1 MSNYTYADLFDKSAS
16 KKEITIETEDKS
28 VKITNSEIHF
38 EQFELKEILCDDDY
52 LTFGQCNASQL
63 KFKISNVFTSMIGKQ
78 INVSAVINGHAEAPF
93 IFGKYR
99 VISDKP
105 TDDKRYRNVTAYD
118 AIYDIGE
125 SEVSSWYN
133 GLKFPLTLKQFRDSF
148 FSYFGVE
155 QVAATLPNDSM
166 EVAETIKPSELSGQT
181 VMEAICSINGCFG
194 HINHDGKFEYIF
206 LKAIISGLYPKKG
219 LYPQKG
225 LYPRKGSEKEKVT
238 GGKYKTVKYEDFV
251 CQKVTKVQ
259 IRQSENDIGAVY
271 PDTEITENDNSYIL
285 QDNFLVYG
293 MGADAL
299 ETVARNLYEVIKVV
313 KYRPYNC
320 EKIGNPCL
328 GLGEA
333 VNVYTAKEIIESY
346 VLSRTYK
353 GIQQPIDTISASGKS
368 PKYSEQVNGINKS
381 IIQLRG
387 KTNELERNVEETRSE
402 IKDVESGLDT
412 KITQTA
418 GKIEL
423 EAKRA
428 TEAEGNLSSRISQTT
443 ESITAEVNRATSK
456 EDELSSKI
464 TQTAEQISFKVS
476 KGNVSA
482 QLSVESEKV
491 SIFGDRFVLSATNCS
506 ISEDG
511 TIKAKNVDLTGKIV
525 ADSGTIGGFII
536 GKDYIS
542 SGQYSSLE
550 NPNGVY
556 VGTSGISCGTSNSR
570 FIVRKTGEMT
580 LDSSLG
586 SISLGSTTVGHMYLD
601 HSGISFGTNSYTT
614 QITKDKIQ
622 IHNISLEEDIIHCGS
637 IIEYYT
643 DINRNQIIIQGT
655 NTTKRATITN
665 TGVALASEQDFS
677 IHNANCGIIIDGG
690 TIAINANTKI
700 SIGGRYTSG
709 TASQI
714 LAFFGANGSS
724 RISVATA
731 TASTATT
738 QLNALINALKSY
750 GLIG

>member
-1 MSNYTYADLFDKSAS
+1 MSNYTYADLFDKSTS

-78 INVSAVINGHAEAPF
+78 INVSAVINGHADAPF

-99 VISDKP
+99 VVSDKP

-148 FSYFGVE
+148 FSYSGVE
-155 QVAATLPNDSM
+155 QVATTLPNDSM

-206 LKAIISGLYPKKG
+206 LKEIIPGLYPHNGLYPKKG
-219 LYPQKG
+219 LYPKDG
-225 LYPRKGSEKEKVT
+225 NIKEKVK

-271 PDTEITENDNSYIL
+271 PDTEITDNDNSYIL

-293 MGADAL
+293 MTADAL
-299 ETVARNLYEVIKVV
+299 ETVARNLYDVIKVV

-328 GLGEA
+328 KLGEA
-333 VNVYTAKEIIESY
+333 IKIYTKYVDIESY
-346 VLSRTYK
+346 VLSRSYK

-402 IKDVESGLDT
+402 IKDVENGLDT
-412 KITQTA
+412 KITQNA
-418 GKIEL
+418 GKIEA

-428 TEAEGNLSSRISQTT
+428 TEAEENISSRISQTAEQITSEVTRAQGEESKLSSRISQTA
-443 ESITAEVNRATSK
+443 ESITAEVTRAQGVETDLAAAISVQA
-456 EDELSSKI
+456 DQI
-464 TQTAEQISFKVS
+464 TAKVS
-476 KGNVSA
+476 KGDVSS
-482 QLSVESEKV
+482 QLSIESGQV
-491 SIFGDRFVLSATNCS
+491 SISGNRFVLSATNCS
-506 ISEDG
+506 ISADG
-511 TIKAKNVDLTGKIV
+511 TIKASNVDLTGKIT
-525 ADSGTIGGFII
+525 ASSGEIGGFTI
-536 GKDYIS
+536 GT
-542 SGQYSSLE
+542 SSLYTRASSSLG
-550 NPNGVY
+550 GVGVH
-556 VGTSGISCGTSNSR
+556 VGTDGISCGTSTVSSVIKSDGSAEFRTYDGIKIWSSTSNYAYVKPGGITIKNSTYTDTTYSEKSIDCYSEFKINTYGGLTIDVTSIGNR
-570 FIVRKTGEMT
+570 NVKILAGSLTYADFETTTSYIYGGNTG
-580 LDSSLG
+580 LSVGRSGSKLG
-586 SISLGSTTVGHMYLD
+586 FFGSTGNSKKSITSISST
-601 HSGISFGTNSYTT
+601 
-614 QITKDKIQ
+614 
-622 IHNISLEEDIIHCGS
+622 
-637 IIEYYT
+637 
-643 DINRNQIIIQGT
+643 
-655 NTTKRATITN
+655 
-665 TGVALASEQDFS
+665 
-677 IHNANCGIIIDGG
+677 
-690 TIAINANTKI
+690 
-700 SIGGRYTSG
+700 
-709 TASQI
+709 
-714 LAFFGANGSS
+714 SS
-724 RISVATA
+724 A
-731 TASTATT
+731 TASSCATKI
-738 QLNALINALKSY
+738 NELINALKSY
-750 GLIG
+750 NLIG

>member
-63 KFKISNVFTSMIGKQ
+63 KFKISNVFTSMVGKQ
-78 INVSAVINGHAEAPF
+78 INVSAVINGHTDAPF

-125 SEVSSWYN
+125 AEVSSWYN

-148 FSYFGVE
+148 FAYFGVE
-155 QVAATLPNDSM
+155 QVATTLPNDSM
-166 EVAETIKPSELSGQT
+166 EVAETIKPSELSGQM

-194 HINHDGKFEYIF
+194 HINHDGKFEYVF

-238 GGKYKTVKYEDFV
+238 GGKYKSVKYEDFV

-293 MGADAL
+293 MSADAI

-328 GLGEA
+328 SLGEA

-402 IKDVESGLDT
+402 IKDVENGLDT

-423 EAKRA
+423 ESTRA
-428 TEAEGNLSSRISQTT
+428 QGVETDLAAAISVQ
-443 ESITAEVNRATSK
+443 A
-456 EDELSSKI
+456 D
-464 TQTAEQISFKVS
+464 QIKLKVS
-476 KGNVSA
+476 KGDVSS
-482 QLSVESEKV
+482 QLSVESGQV
-491 SIFGDRFVLSATNCS
+491 SISGDRFVLSATNCS
-506 ISEDG
+506 ISKEG
-511 TIKAKNVDLTGKIV
+511 KITAKDVDLSGKIT
-525 ADSGTIGGFII
+525 A
-536 GKDYIS
+536 S
-542 SGQYSSLE
+542 SGNIAGFTIESRKMYYSS
-550 NPNGVY
+550 
-556 VGTSGISCGTSNSR
+556 
-570 FIVRKTGEMT
+570 
-580 LDSSLG
+580 SSLG
-586 SISLGSTTVGHMYLD
+586 TGSSGVYIGTDGISLGNKVVLKADGSANLKDATLEGDLKISGSLGTISFSSGGNSMLLD
-601 HSGISFGTNSYTT
+601 RNGISFAASSISTK
-614 QITKDKIQ
+614 ITSSEISVGSSLNYSKATSEGIQ
-622 IHNISLEEDIIHCGS
+622 IRGSGGFLDIYAS
-637 IIEYYT
+637 A
-643 DINRNQIIIQGT
+643 
-655 NTTKRATITN
+655 TTW
-665 TGVALASEQDFS
+665 ASS
-677 IHNANCGIIIDGG
+677 
-690 TIAINANTKI
+690 
-700 SIGGRYTSG
+700 SG
-709 TASQI
+709 TYYLKDNYGNNLAYISTNHFSVVASNV
-714 LAFFGANGSS
+714 LVGKSGGNVAFFGATSGSTKKTVS
-724 RISVATA
+724 KIISPS
-731 TASTATT
+731 STSTYSIATT
-738 QLNALINALKSY
+738 LNSLIDALKAY
-750 GLIG
+750 NLIG

>member
-38 EQFELKEILCDDDY
+38 EQFELKEILCDDEY

-63 KFKISNVFTSMIGKQ
+63 KFKISNVFTSMIGKK
-78 INVSAVINGHAEAPF
+78 INVSAVINGHTDTPF

-99 VISDKP
+99 VVSDKP

-125 SEVSSWYN
+125 AEVSSWYN
-133 GLKFPLTLKQFRDSF
+133 GLKFPLKLKQFRDSF
-148 FSYFGVE
+148 FAYFGIE
-155 QVAATLPNDSM
+155 QVETTLPNDNM

-194 HINHDGKFEYIF
+194 HINHDGKFEYVF
-206 LKAIISGLYPKKG
+206 LKEMISGLYPRKG

-225 LYPRKGSEKEKVT
+225 LYPRKGSEKERVT

-251 CQKVTKVQ
+251 CQKITKVQ
-259 IRQSENDIGAVY
+259 IRQSEYDIGAVY
-271 PDTEITENDNSYIL
+271 PDTEITDNDNSYIL

-328 GLGEA
+328 SLGEA

-353 GIQQPIDTISASGKS
+353 GIQQPIDAISATGKE
-368 PKYSEQVNGINKS
+368 PKYSKQVNGINKS

-387 KTNELERNVEETRSE
+387 KTNELERTVEETRSE

-423 EAKRA
+423 EAQRA
-428 TEAEGNLSSRISQTT
+428 TEAEGNLSSRISQTA
-443 ESITAEVNRATSK
+443 ESITAEVTRAQGVETDLAATISVQA
-456 EDELSSKI
+456 D
-464 TQTAEQISFKVS
+464 QIKLKVS
-476 KGNVSA
+476 KGDVSS
-482 QLSVESEKV
+482 QLSVESGQV
-491 SIFGDRFVLSATNCS
+491 SIFGNRFVLDSTNFS
-506 ISEDG
+506 ISADGKVTAKSIDIQGG
-511 TIKAKNVDLTGKIV
+511 TINLQSASQNYSTIVLNYSNYTLGMDGAGIRASLGYDSTILTASGITATGSLKAKNLYVDNINTQS
-525 ADSGTIGGFII
+525 ATSGTINIGNNVKISGDTELAIGHTHKIYGTLNIDVSGLSINAPTLSITSTGGISV
-536 GKDYIS
+536 GKSLGYLGFFGIQGSTKKTVSKIS
-542 SGQYSSLE
+542 S
-550 NPNGVY
+550 
-556 VGTSGISCGTSNSR
+556 T
-570 FIVRKTGEMT
+570 
-580 LDSSLG
+580 
-586 SISLGSTTVGHMYLD
+586 STT
-601 HSGISFGTNSYTT
+601 
-614 QITKDKIQ
+614 
-622 IHNISLEEDIIHCGS
+622 
-637 IIEYYT
+637 
-643 DINRNQIIIQGT
+643 
-655 NTTKRATITN
+655 A
-665 TGVALASEQDFS
+665 
-677 IHNANCGIIIDGG
+677 
-690 TIAINANTKI
+690 
-700 SIGGRYTSG
+700 
-709 TASQI
+709 
-714 LAFFGANGSS
+714 
-724 RISVATA
+724 
-731 TASTATT
+731 ASTVANKVNDLIT
-738 QLNALINALKSY
+738 ALQAY

>member
-78 INVSAVINGHAEAPF
+78 INVSAVINGHADTPF

-99 VISDKP
+99 VVSDKP

-118 AIYDIGE
+118 ALYDVGE
-125 SEVSSWYN
+125 ANVASWYN
-133 GLKFPLTLKQFRDSF
+133 SLTFPLTLKAFRNSF
-148 FSYFGVE
+148 FAYFGIE
-155 QVAATLPNDSM
+155 QVETTLVNDDM

-194 HINHDGKFEYIF
+194 HINHDGKFEYVF
-206 LKAIISGLYPKKG
+206 LKEIISGLYPHKG

-238 GGKYKTVKYEDFV
+238 GGKYKSVKYENFV

-293 MGADAL
+293 MSADAL
-299 ETVARNLYEVIKVV
+299 ETIARNLYEVIKVV

-328 GLGEA
+328 SLGEA

-353 GIQQPIDTISASGKS
+353 GIQQPTDTISASGKS

-412 KITQTA
+412 KITQNA
-418 GKIEL
+418 GKIEA

-428 TEAEGNLSSRISQTT
+428 TDTEVELAAAISLQ
-443 ESITAEVNRATSK
+443 A
-456 EDELSSKI
+456 D
-464 TQTAEQISFKVS
+464 QIKLKVS
-476 KGNVSA
+476 KGDVSS
-482 QLSVESEKV
+482 QLSVESGQV
-491 SIFGDRFVLSATNCS
+491 SISGNRFVLEADNCS
-506 ISEDG
+506 ISADG
-511 TIKAKNVDLTGKIV
+511 TITAKNAVMTGSFKSIGEDGSYTEVSSGEIKFYNELLQSTGSIKGLGQYLTIDASMVSVSGILVVGNGATYDSQYVKNISTTSQILGSKTVLTSATLSVTKNYINGTVSDVSLVTQTANV
-525 ADSGTIGGFII
+525 ADYPGYNVNFIT
-536 GKDYIS
+536 GV
-542 SGQYSSLE
+542 SSL
-550 NPNGVY
+550 G
-556 VGTSGISCGTSNSR
+556 GLLTATSGIVTL
-570 FIVRKTGEMT
+570 MT
-580 LDSSLG
+580 
-586 SISLGSTTVGHMYLD
+586 
-601 HSGISFGTNSYTT
+601 
-614 QITKDKIQ
+614 
-622 IHNISLEEDIIHCGS
+622 
-637 IIEYYT
+637 
-643 DINRNQIIIQGT
+643 
-655 NTTKRATITN
+655 
-665 TGVALASEQDFS
+665 
-677 IHNANCGIIIDGG
+677 
-690 TIAINANTKI
+690 
-700 SIGGRYTSG
+700 
-709 TASQI
+709 
-714 LAFFGANGSS
+714 
-724 RISVATA
+724 
-731 TASTATT
+731 
-738 QLNALINALKSY
+738 
-750 GLIG
+750 

>member
-78 INVSAVINGHAEAPF
+78 INVSAVINGHTDTPF
-93 IFGKYR
+93 VFGKYR

-118 AIYDIGE
+118 VIYDIGE

-155 QVAATLPNDSM
+155 QVATTLPNDSM

-194 HINHDGKFEYIF
+194 HINHDGKFEYVF
-206 LKAIISGLYPKKG
+206 LKEIISG

-238 GGKYKTVKYEDFV
+238 GGKYKSVKYEDFV

-328 GLGEA
+328 SLGEA

-353 GIQQPIDTISASGKS
+353 GIQQPTDTISASGKS

-412 KITQTA
+412 KITQNA
-418 GKIEL
+418 GKIEA

-428 TEAEGNLSSRISQTT
+428 TDTEVELAAAISLQ
-443 ESITAEVNRATSK
+443 A
-456 EDELSSKI
+456 D
-464 TQTAEQISFKVS
+464 QIKLKVS
-476 KGNVSA
+476 KGDVSS
-482 QLSVESEKV
+482 QLSVESGQV
-491 SIFGDRFVLSATNCS
+491 SISGNRFVLEADNCS
-506 ISEDG
+506 ISADG
-511 TIKAKNVDLTGKIV
+511 TITAKNAVMTGSFKSIGEDGSYTEVSSGEIKFYNELLQSTGSIKGLGQYLTIDASMVSVSGILVVGNGATYNSQYVKNISTTSRILGSKTVLTSATLSVTKNYINGTVSDVSLVTQTANV
-525 ADSGTIGGFII
+525 ADYPGYNVNFIT
-536 GKDYIS
+536 GV
-542 SGQYSSLE
+542 SSL
-550 NPNGVY
+550 G
-556 VGTSGISCGTSNSR
+556 GLLTATSGIVTL
-570 FIVRKTGEMT
+570 MT
-580 LDSSLG
+580 
-586 SISLGSTTVGHMYLD
+586 
-601 HSGISFGTNSYTT
+601 
-614 QITKDKIQ
+614 
-622 IHNISLEEDIIHCGS
+622 
-637 IIEYYT
+637 
-643 DINRNQIIIQGT
+643 
-655 NTTKRATITN
+655 
-665 TGVALASEQDFS
+665 
-677 IHNANCGIIIDGG
+677 
-690 TIAINANTKI
+690 
-700 SIGGRYTSG
+700 
-709 TASQI
+709 
-714 LAFFGANGSS
+714 
-724 RISVATA
+724 
-731 TASTATT
+731 
-738 QLNALINALKSY
+738 
-750 GLIG
+750 

>member
-78 INVSAVINGHAEAPF
+78 INVSAVINGHADTPF

-99 VISDKP
+99 VVSDKP

-118 AIYDIGE
+118 ALYDVGE
-125 SEVSSWYN
+125 ANVASWYN
-133 GLKFPLTLKQFRDSF
+133 SLTFPLTLKAFRNSF
-148 FSYFGVE
+148 FAYFGIE
-155 QVAATLPNDSM
+155 QVETTLVNDDM

-194 HINHDGKFEYIF
+194 HINHDGKFEYVF
-206 LKAIISGLYPKKG
+206 LKEIISGLYPHKG

-238 GGKYKTVKYEDFV
+238 GGKYKSVKYENFV

-328 GLGEA
+328 SLGEA

-353 GIQQPIDTISASGKS
+353 GIQQPTDTISASGKS

-387 KTNELERNVEETRSE
+387 KTNELERTVEETRSE

-428 TEAEGNLSSRISQTT
+428 ID
-443 ESITAEVNRATSK
+443 AEV
-456 EDELSSKI
+456 ELAAAISV
-464 TQTAEQISFKVS
+464 QADQIKLKVS
-476 KGNVSA
+476 KGDVSS
-482 QLSVESEKV
+482 QLSIESGQV
-491 SIFGDRFVLSATNCS
+491 SISGNRFVLDSTNFS
-506 ISEDG
+506 ITADGKVTAKSIDITGG
-511 TIKAKNVDLTGKIV
+511 TINLQSASQDYSTIVLKYGSYTCGMDGAGVRATYSSNSTTLTASGIV
-525 ADSGTIGGFII
+525 TTGSVNAPQGYFDTISPKTSRGTIAFSSSVKISGDTELSI
-536 GKDYIS
+536 GHTHKIY
-542 SGQYSSLE
+542 
-550 NPNGVY
+550 
-556 VGTSGISCGTSNSR
+556 GTLLVDTTAFAITSAGN
-570 FIVRKTGEMT
+570 VK
-580 LDSSLG
+580 LASSLG
-586 SISLGSTTVGHMYLD
+586 NVG
-601 HSGISFGTNSYTT
+601 
-614 QITKDKIQ
+614 
-622 IHNISLEEDIIHCGS
+622 
-637 IIEYYT
+637 
-643 DINRNQIIIQGT
+643 
-655 NTTKRATITN
+655 
-665 TGVALASEQDFS
+665 
-677 IHNANCGIIIDGG
+677 
-690 TIAINANTKI
+690 
-700 SIGGRYTSG
+700 
-709 TASQI
+709 
-714 LAFFGANGSS
+714 FFGSNGAQKKTVSKIASPSS
-724 RISVATA
+724 T
-731 TASTATT
+731 STYSIATT
-738 QLNALINALKSY
+738 LNSLIDALKAY
-750 GLIG
+750 NLIG

>member
-78 INVSAVINGHAEAPF
+78 INVSAVINGHADTPF

-99 VISDKP
+99 VVSDKP

-118 AIYDIGE
+118 ALYDVGE
-125 SEVSSWYN
+125 ANVASWYN
-133 GLKFPLTLKQFRDSF
+133 SLTFPLTLKAFRNSF
-148 FSYFGVE
+148 FAYFGIE
-155 QVAATLPNDSM
+155 QVETTLVNDDM

-194 HINHDGKFEYIF
+194 HINHDGKFEYVF
-206 LKAIISGLYPKKG
+206 LKEIISGLYPHKG

-238 GGKYKTVKYEDFV
+238 GGKYKSVKYEDFV

-293 MGADAL
+293 MSADAL
-299 ETVARNLYEVIKVV
+299 ETIARNLYEVIKVV

-328 GLGEA
+328 SLGEA

-402 IKDVESGLDT
+402 IKDVENGLDT

-423 EAKRA
+423 ESTRA
-428 TEAEGNLSSRISQTT
+428 QGVETDLAAAISVQ
-443 ESITAEVNRATSK
+443 A
-456 EDELSSKI
+456 D
-464 TQTAEQISFKVS
+464 QIKLKVS
-476 KGNVSA
+476 KGDVSS
-482 QLSVESEKV
+482 QLSVESGQV
-491 SIFGDRFVLSATNCS
+491 SISGNRFVLEADNCS
-506 ISEDG
+506 ISADG
-511 TIKAKNVDLTGKIV
+511 TITAKNAVMTGSFKSIGEDGSYTEVSSGEIKFYNELLQSTGSIKGLGQYLTIDASMVSVSGILVVGNGATYNSQYVKNISTTSQILGSKTVLTSATLSVTKNYINGTVSDVSLVTQTANV
-525 ADSGTIGGFII
+525 ADYPGYNVNFIT
-536 GKDYIS
+536 GV
-542 SGQYSSLE
+542 SSL
-550 NPNGVY
+550 G
-556 VGTSGISCGTSNSR
+556 GLLTATSGIVTL
-570 FIVRKTGEMT
+570 MT
-580 LDSSLG
+580 
-586 SISLGSTTVGHMYLD
+586 
-601 HSGISFGTNSYTT
+601 
-614 QITKDKIQ
+614 
-622 IHNISLEEDIIHCGS
+622 
-637 IIEYYT
+637 
-643 DINRNQIIIQGT
+643 
-655 NTTKRATITN
+655 
-665 TGVALASEQDFS
+665 
-677 IHNANCGIIIDGG
+677 
-690 TIAINANTKI
+690 
-700 SIGGRYTSG
+700 
-709 TASQI
+709 
-714 LAFFGANGSS
+714 
-724 RISVATA
+724 
-731 TASTATT
+731 
-738 QLNALINALKSY
+738 
-750 GLIG
+750 

>member
-63 KFKISNVFTSMIGKQ
+63 KFKISNVFTSMVGKQ
-78 INVSAVINGHAEAPF
+78 INVSAVINGHTDTPF

-125 SEVSSWYN
+125 AEVSSWYN

-148 FSYFGVE
+148 FAYFGVE
-155 QVAATLPNDSM
+155 QVETTLPNDSM

-194 HINHDGKFEYIF
+194 HINHDGKFEYVF

-238 GGKYKTVKYEDFV
+238 GGKYKSVKYEDFV

-259 IRQSENDIGAVY
+259 IRKSENDIGAVY

-293 MGADAL
+293 MGADDL

-328 GLGEA
+328 SLGEA

-353 GIQQPIDTISASGKS
+353 GIQQPTDTISASGKS

-402 IKDVESGLDT
+402 IKDVENGLDT
-412 KITQTA
+412 KITQNA
-418 GKIEL
+418 GKIEA

-428 TEAEGNLSSRISQTT
+428 TDTEVELAAAISVQ
-443 ESITAEVNRATSK
+443 A
-456 EDELSSKI
+456 D
-464 TQTAEQISFKVS
+464 QIKLKVS
-476 KGNVSA
+476 KGDVSS
-482 QLSVESEKV
+482 QLSIEEGQI
-491 SIFGDRFVLSATNCS
+491 SISGNRFVLEADNCS
-506 ISEDG
+506 ISADG
-511 TIKAKNVDLTGKIV
+511 TITAQNAIMNGSFKSIGEDGSYTEVSSGKIKFYNEQV
-525 ADSGTIGGFII
+525 QSTGSIRGLGESLVIDGVSVSVTGMLLVGNGATHLSQSYVKSIATTTGAFLSKTVITNSTLTVTKNYTTGNVTNVTINNQTASVTDYPGYGTTFVKTITPTGGFLSVSAGI
-536 GKDYIS
+536 
-542 SGQYSSLE
+542 
-550 NPNGVY
+550 V
-556 VGTSGISCGTSNSR
+556 TS
-570 FIVRKTGEMT
+570 
-580 LDSSLG
+580 
-586 SISLGSTTVGHMYLD
+586 
-601 HSGISFGTNSYTT
+601 
-614 QITKDKIQ
+614 
-622 IHNISLEEDIIHCGS
+622 
-637 IIEYYT
+637 
-643 DINRNQIIIQGT
+643 
-655 NTTKRATITN
+655 
-665 TGVALASEQDFS
+665 FS
-677 IHNANCGIIIDGG
+677 
-690 TIAINANTKI
+690 
-700 SIGGRYTSG
+700 
-709 TASQI
+709 
-714 LAFFGANGSS
+714 
-724 RISVATA
+724 
-731 TASTATT
+731 
-738 QLNALINALKSY
+738 
-750 GLIG
+750 

>member
-78 INVSAVINGHAEAPF
+78 INVSAVINGHTDTPF

-99 VISDKP
+99 VVSDKP

-155 QVAATLPNDSM
+155 QVATTLPNDNM

-194 HINHDGKFEYIF
+194 HINHDGKFEYVF

-238 GGKYKTVKYEDFV
+238 GGKYKSVKYEDFA

-259 IRQSENDIGAVY
+259 IRKSENDIGAVY

-293 MGADAL
+293 MSADAL
-299 ETVARNLYEVIKVV
+299 ETIARNLYEVIKVV

-328 GLGEA
+328 SLGEA

-387 KTNELERNVEETRSE
+387 KTNELERTVEETRSE

-423 EAKRA
+423 ESTRA
-428 TEAEGNLSSRISQTT
+428 QGVETDLAAAISVQ
-443 ESITAEVNRATSK
+443 A
-456 EDELSSKI
+456 D
-464 TQTAEQISFKVS
+464 QIKLKVS
-476 KGNVSA
+476 KGDVSS
-482 QLSVESEKV
+482 QLSVESGQV
-491 SIFGDRFVLSATNCS
+491 SISGNRFVLDSTNFS
-506 ISEDG
+506 ISYDGKVTAKSIDITGG
-511 TIKAKNVDLTGKIV
+511 TINLQSASQDYSTIVLNYSNYTLGMDGAGIRASRSSDSTILTASGITTTGSLKAKNLYVDNINTQSV
-525 ADSGTIGGFII
+525 TSGTISIGNNVKISGDTELAIGHTHKINGTLNIDVNGLSINAPALNITSTNGISVGKSLGYLGFFGIQ
-536 GKDYIS
+536 GSTKKTVSKIS
-542 SGQYSSLE
+542 S
-550 NPNGVY
+550 
-556 VGTSGISCGTSNSR
+556 T
-570 FIVRKTGEMT
+570 
-580 LDSSLG
+580 
-586 SISLGSTTVGHMYLD
+586 STT
-601 HSGISFGTNSYTT
+601 
-614 QITKDKIQ
+614 
-622 IHNISLEEDIIHCGS
+622 
-637 IIEYYT
+637 
-643 DINRNQIIIQGT
+643 
-655 NTTKRATITN
+655 A
-665 TGVALASEQDFS
+665 
-677 IHNANCGIIIDGG
+677 
-690 TIAINANTKI
+690 
-700 SIGGRYTSG
+700 
-709 TASQI
+709 
-714 LAFFGANGSS
+714 
-724 RISVATA
+724 
-731 TASTATT
+731 ASTVANKVNDLIT
-738 QLNALINALKSY
+738 ALQAY

>member
-1 MSNYTYADLFDKSAS
+1 MSNYTYADLFNKSAS

-78 INVSAVINGHAEAPF
+78 INVSAVINGHTDTPF

-125 SEVSSWYN
+125 AEVSSWYN

-148 FSYFGVE
+148 FAYFGVE
-155 QVAATLPNDSM
+155 QVETTLPNDSM

-194 HINHDGKFEYIF
+194 HINHDGKFEYVF

-238 GGKYKTVKYEDFV
+238 GGKYKSVKYEDFV

-259 IRQSENDIGAVY
+259 IRKSENDIGAVY

-293 MGADAL
+293 MGADDL

-328 GLGEA
+328 SLGEA

-353 GIQQPIDTISASGKS
+353 GIQQPTDTISASGKS

-387 KTNELERNVEETRSE
+387 KTNELERTVEETRSE

-423 EAKRA
+423 ESTRA
-428 TEAEGNLSSRISQTT
+428 QGVETDLAAAISVQ
-443 ESITAEVNRATSK
+443 A
-456 EDELSSKI
+456 D
-464 TQTAEQISFKVS
+464 QIKLKVS
-476 KGNVSA
+476 KGDVSS
-482 QLSVESEKV
+482 QLSIESGQV
-491 SIFGDRFVLSATNCS
+491 SIYGDRFVLSATNCS
-506 ISEDG
+506 ISKEG
-511 TIKAKNVDLTGKIV
+511 KITAKDVDLSGKIT
-525 ADSGTIGGFII
+525 A
-536 GKDYIS
+536 S
-542 SGQYSSLE
+542 SGNIAGFTIESRKMYYSS
-550 NPNGVY
+550 
-556 VGTSGISCGTSNSR
+556 
-570 FIVRKTGEMT
+570 
-580 LDSSLG
+580 SSLG
-586 SISLGSTTVGHMYLD
+586 TGSSGVYIGTDGISLGNKVVLKADGSANLKDATLEGDLKISGSLGTISFSSGGNSMLLD
-601 HSGISFGTNSYTT
+601 RKGISFAASSISTK
-614 QITKDKIQ
+614 ITSSEISVGSSLNYSKATSEGIQ
-622 IHNISLEEDIIHCGS
+622 IRGSGGFLDIYAS
-637 IIEYYT
+637 A
-643 DINRNQIIIQGT
+643 
-655 NTTKRATITN
+655 TTW
-665 TGVALASEQDFS
+665 ASS
-677 IHNANCGIIIDGG
+677 
-690 TIAINANTKI
+690 
-700 SIGGRYTSG
+700 SG
-709 TASQI
+709 TYYLKDNYGNNLAYISTNHFSAVASNV
-714 LAFFGANGSS
+714 LVGKSGGNVAFFGATSGSTKKTVS
-724 RISVATA
+724 KIISPS
-731 TASTATT
+731 STSTYSIATT
-738 QLNALINALKSY
+738 LNSLIDALKAY
-750 GLIG
+750 NLIG

>member
-78 INVSAVINGHAEAPF
+78 INVSAVINGHTDTPF

-125 SEVSSWYN
+125 AEVSSWYN
-133 GLKFPLTLKQFRDSF
+133 GLKFPLTLKQFRNSF

-155 QVAATLPNDSM
+155 QVETTLPNDNM

-194 HINHDGKFEYIF
+194 HINHDGKFEYVF
-206 LKAIISGLYPKKG
+206 LKEIISG

-238 GGKYKTVKYEDFV
+238 GGKYKSVKYEDFV

-293 MGADAL
+293 MSADAL
-299 ETVARNLYEVIKVV
+299 ETIARNLYEVIKVV

-328 GLGEA
+328 ILGEA

-353 GIQQPIDTISASGKS
+353 GIQQPTDTISASGKS

-402 IKDVESGLDT
+402 IKDVENGLDT
-412 KITQTA
+412 KITQNA
-418 GKIEL
+418 GKIEA

-428 TEAEGNLSSRISQTT
+428 TDTEVELAAAISVQ
-443 ESITAEVNRATSK
+443 S
-456 EDELSSKI
+456 D
-464 TQTAEQISFKVS
+464 QIKLKVS
-476 KGNVSA
+476 KGDVSS
-482 QLSVESEKV
+482 QLSVESGQV
-491 SIFGDRFVLSATNCS
+491 SISGNRFVLEADNCS
-506 ISEDG
+506 ISADG
-511 TIKAKNVDLTGKIV
+511 TITAKNAVMTGSFKSIGEDGSYTEVSSGEIKFYNELLQSTGSIKGLGQYLTIDASMVSVSGILVVGNGATYNSQYVKNISTTSQILGSKTVLTSATLSVTKNYINGTVSDVSLVTQTANV
-525 ADSGTIGGFII
+525 ADYPGYNVNFIT
-536 GKDYIS
+536 GV
-542 SGQYSSLE
+542 SSL
-550 NPNGVY
+550 G
-556 VGTSGISCGTSNSR
+556 GLLTATSGIVTL
-570 FIVRKTGEMT
+570 MT
-580 LDSSLG
+580 
-586 SISLGSTTVGHMYLD
+586 
-601 HSGISFGTNSYTT
+601 
-614 QITKDKIQ
+614 
-622 IHNISLEEDIIHCGS
+622 
-637 IIEYYT
+637 
-643 DINRNQIIIQGT
+643 
-655 NTTKRATITN
+655 
-665 TGVALASEQDFS
+665 
-677 IHNANCGIIIDGG
+677 
-690 TIAINANTKI
+690 
-700 SIGGRYTSG
+700 
-709 TASQI
+709 
-714 LAFFGANGSS
+714 
-724 RISVATA
+724 
-731 TASTATT
+731 
-738 QLNALINALKSY
+738 
-750 GLIG
+750 

>member
-78 INVSAVINGHAEAPF
+78 INVSAVINGHADTPF

-99 VISDKP
+99 VVSDKP

-118 AIYDIGE
+118 ALYDVGE
-125 SEVSSWYN
+125 ANVASWYN
-133 GLKFPLTLKQFRDSF
+133 SLTFPLTLKAFRNSF
-148 FSYFGVE
+148 FAYFGIE
-155 QVAATLPNDSM
+155 QVETTLVNDDM

-194 HINHDGKFEYIF
+194 HINHDGKFEYVF
-206 LKAIISGLYPKKG
+206 LKEIISGLYPHKG

-238 GGKYKTVKYEDFV
+238 GGKYKSVKYENFV

-293 MGADAL
+293 MSADSL
-299 ETVARNLYEVIKVV
+299 ETIARNLYEVIKVV

-328 GLGEA
+328 SLGEA

-353 GIQQPIDTISASGKS
+353 GIQQPTDTISASGKS

-402 IKDVESGLDT
+402 IKDVENGLDT
-412 KITQTA
+412 KITQNA
-418 GKIEL
+418 GKIEA

-428 TEAEGNLSSRISQTT
+428 TDTEVELAAAISLQ
-443 ESITAEVNRATSK
+443 A
-456 EDELSSKI
+456 D
-464 TQTAEQISFKVS
+464 QIKLKVS
-476 KGNVSA
+476 KGDVSS
-482 QLSVESEKV
+482 QLSVESGQV
-491 SIFGDRFVLSATNCS
+491 SISGNRFVLEADNCS
-506 ISEDG
+506 ISADG
-511 TIKAKNVDLTGKIV
+511 TITAKNAVMTGSFKSIGEDGSYTEVSSGEIKFYNELLQSTGSIKGLGQYLTIDASMVSVSGILVVGNGATYDSQYVKNISTTSQILGSKTVLTSATLSVTKNYINGTVSDVSLVTQTANV
-525 ADSGTIGGFII
+525 ADYPGNNVNFIT
-536 GKDYIS
+536 GV
-542 SGQYSSLE
+542 SSL
-550 NPNGVY
+550 G
-556 VGTSGISCGTSNSR
+556 GLLTATSGIVTL
-570 FIVRKTGEMT
+570 MT
-580 LDSSLG
+580 
-586 SISLGSTTVGHMYLD
+586 
-601 HSGISFGTNSYTT
+601 
-614 QITKDKIQ
+614 
-622 IHNISLEEDIIHCGS
+622 
-637 IIEYYT
+637 
-643 DINRNQIIIQGT
+643 
-655 NTTKRATITN
+655 
-665 TGVALASEQDFS
+665 
-677 IHNANCGIIIDGG
+677 
-690 TIAINANTKI
+690 
-700 SIGGRYTSG
+700 
-709 TASQI
+709 
-714 LAFFGANGSS
+714 
-724 RISVATA
+724 
-731 TASTATT
+731 
-738 QLNALINALKSY
+738 
-750 GLIG
+750 

>member
-78 INVSAVINGHAEAPF
+78 INVSAVINGHADTPF

-99 VISDKP
+99 VVSDKP

-118 AIYDIGE
+118 ALYDVGE
-125 SEVSSWYN
+125 ANVASWYN
-133 GLKFPLTLKQFRDSF
+133 SLTFPLTLKAFRNSF
-148 FSYFGVE
+148 FAYFGIE
-155 QVAATLPNDSM
+155 QVETTLVNDDM

-194 HINHDGKFEYIF
+194 HINHDGKFEYVF
-206 LKAIISGLYPKKG
+206 LKEIISGLYPHKG

-238 GGKYKTVKYEDFV
+238 GGKYKSVKYEDFV

-293 MGADAL
+293 MTADAL

-328 GLGEA
+328 SLGEA

-353 GIQQPIDTISASGKS
+353 GIQQPTDTISASGKS

-402 IKDVESGLDT
+402 IKDVENGLDT
-412 KITQTA
+412 KITQNA
-418 GKIEL
+418 GKIEA

-428 TEAEGNLSSRISQTT
+428 TDTEVELAAAISLQ
-443 ESITAEVNRATSK
+443 A
-456 EDELSSKI
+456 D
-464 TQTAEQISFKVS
+464 QIKLKVS
-476 KGNVSA
+476 KGDVSS
-482 QLSVESEKV
+482 QLSVESGQV
-491 SIFGDRFVLSATNCS
+491 SISGNRFVLEADNCS
-506 ISEDG
+506 ISADG
-511 TIKAKNVDLTGKIV
+511 TITAKNAVMTGSFK
-525 ADSGTIGGFII
+525 SIGEDGS
-536 GKDYIS
+536 YTEVS
-542 SGQYSSLE
+542 SGEIKFYNELLQSTGSIKGLGQYLTIDASMVSVSGILVVGNGATYDSQYVKNISTTSQILGSKTVLTSATLSVTKNYINETVSDVSLVTQTANVVDYPGYNANFITGVSSL
-550 NPNGVY
+550 G
-556 VGTSGISCGTSNSR
+556 GLLTATSGIVTL
-570 FIVRKTGEMT
+570 MT
-580 LDSSLG
+580 
-586 SISLGSTTVGHMYLD
+586 
-601 HSGISFGTNSYTT
+601 
-614 QITKDKIQ
+614 
-622 IHNISLEEDIIHCGS
+622 
-637 IIEYYT
+637 
-643 DINRNQIIIQGT
+643 
-655 NTTKRATITN
+655 
-665 TGVALASEQDFS
+665 
-677 IHNANCGIIIDGG
+677 
-690 TIAINANTKI
+690 
-700 SIGGRYTSG
+700 
-709 TASQI
+709 
-714 LAFFGANGSS
+714 
-724 RISVATA
+724 
-731 TASTATT
+731 
-738 QLNALINALKSY
+738 
-750 GLIG
+750 

>member
-78 INVSAVINGHAEAPF
+78 INVSAVINGHTDTPF

-99 VISDKP
+99 VVSDKP

-155 QVAATLPNDSM
+155 QVATTLPNDSM

-194 HINHDGKFEYIF
+194 HINHDGKFEYVF

-238 GGKYKTVKYEDFV
+238 GGKYKSVKYEDFV

-259 IRQSENDIGAVY
+259 IRKSENDIGAVY

-293 MGADAL
+293 MGADDL

-328 GLGEA
+328 SLGEA

-353 GIQQPIDTISASGKS
+353 GIQQPTDTISASGKS

-387 KTNELERNVEETRSE
+387 KTNELERTVEETRSE

-423 EAKRA
+423 ESTRA
-428 TEAEGNLSSRISQTT
+428 QGVETDLAAAISVQ
-443 ESITAEVNRATSK
+443 A
-456 EDELSSKI
+456 D
-464 TQTAEQISFKVS
+464 QIKLKVS
-476 KGNVSA
+476 KGDVSS
-482 QLSVESEKV
+482 QLSVESGQV
-491 SIFGDRFVLSATNCS
+491 SISGNRFVLDSTNFS
-506 ISEDG
+506 ISYDGKVTAKSIDITGG
-511 TIKAKNVDLTGKIV
+511 TINLQSASQDYSTIVLNYSNYTLGMDGAGIRASRSFDSTILTASGITTTGSLKAKNLYVDNINTQSV
-525 ADSGTIGGFII
+525 TSGTISIGNNVKISGDTELAIGHTHKINGTLNIDVNGLSINAPALNITSTGGISV
-536 GKDYIS
+536 GKSLGYLGFFGIQGSTKKTVSKIS
-542 SGQYSSLE
+542 S
-550 NPNGVY
+550 
-556 VGTSGISCGTSNSR
+556 T
-570 FIVRKTGEMT
+570 
-580 LDSSLG
+580 
-586 SISLGSTTVGHMYLD
+586 STT
-601 HSGISFGTNSYTT
+601 
-614 QITKDKIQ
+614 
-622 IHNISLEEDIIHCGS
+622 
-637 IIEYYT
+637 
-643 DINRNQIIIQGT
+643 
-655 NTTKRATITN
+655 A
-665 TGVALASEQDFS
+665 
-677 IHNANCGIIIDGG
+677 
-690 TIAINANTKI
+690 
-700 SIGGRYTSG
+700 
-709 TASQI
+709 
-714 LAFFGANGSS
+714 
-724 RISVATA
+724 
-731 TASTATT
+731 ASTVANKVNDLIT
-738 QLNALINALKSY
+738 ALQAY

>member
-78 INVSAVINGHAEAPF
+78 INVSAVINGHTDTPF
-93 IFGKYR
+93 VFGKYR

-118 AIYDIGE
+118 VIYDIGE

-155 QVAATLPNDSM
+155 QVATTLPNDSM

-194 HINHDGKFEYIF
+194 HINHDGKFEYVF
-206 LKAIISGLYPKKG
+206 LKEIISGLYPQKG
-219 LYPQKG
+219 LYPQNG

-238 GGKYKTVKYEDFV
+238 GGKYKSVKYEDFV

-293 MGADAL
+293 MTADAL

-328 GLGEA
+328 SLGEA

-353 GIQQPIDTISASGKS
+353 GIQQPKDTISASGKS

-412 KITQTA
+412 KITQNA
-418 GKIEL
+418 GKIEA

-428 TEAEGNLSSRISQTT
+428 TDTEVELAAAISLQ
-443 ESITAEVNRATSK
+443 A
-456 EDELSSKI
+456 D
-464 TQTAEQISFKVS
+464 QIKLKVS
-476 KGNVSA
+476 KGDVSS
-482 QLSVESEKV
+482 QLSVESGQV
-491 SIFGDRFVLSATNCS
+491 SISGNRFVLEADNCS
-506 ISEDG
+506 ISADG
-511 TIKAKNVDLTGKIV
+511 TITAKNAVMTGSFKSIGEDGSYTEVSSGEIKFYNELLQSTGSIKGLGQYLTIDASMVSVSGILVVGNGATYDSQYVKNISTTSQILGSKTVLTSATLSVTKNYINGTVSDVSLVTQTANV
-525 ADSGTIGGFII
+525 ADYPGYNVNFIT
-536 GKDYIS
+536 GV
-542 SGQYSSLE
+542 SSL
-550 NPNGVY
+550 G
-556 VGTSGISCGTSNSR
+556 GLLTATSGIVTL
-570 FIVRKTGEMT
+570 MT
-580 LDSSLG
+580 
-586 SISLGSTTVGHMYLD
+586 
-601 HSGISFGTNSYTT
+601 
-614 QITKDKIQ
+614 
-622 IHNISLEEDIIHCGS
+622 
-637 IIEYYT
+637 
-643 DINRNQIIIQGT
+643 
-655 NTTKRATITN
+655 
-665 TGVALASEQDFS
+665 
-677 IHNANCGIIIDGG
+677 
-690 TIAINANTKI
+690 
-700 SIGGRYTSG
+700 
-709 TASQI
+709 
-714 LAFFGANGSS
+714 
-724 RISVATA
+724 
-731 TASTATT
+731 
-738 QLNALINALKSY
+738 
-750 GLIG
+750 

>member
-78 INVSAVINGHAEAPF
+78 INVSAVINGHTDTPF

-99 VISDKP
+99 VVSDKP
-105 TDDKRYRNVTAYD
+105 TDDKRCRNVTAYD
-118 AIYDIGE
+118 VIYNIGE

-155 QVAATLPNDSM
+155 QVAITLPNDSM

-194 HINHDGKFEYIF
+194 HINHDGKFEYVF
-206 LKAIISGLYPKKG
+206 LKEIISGLYPQKV

-238 GGKYKTVKYEDFV
+238 GGKYKSVKYEDFV

-328 GLGEA
+328 SLGEA

-353 GIQQPIDTISASGKS
+353 GIQQPTDTISASGKS

-387 KTNELERNVEETRSE
+387 KTNELERTVEETRSE

-412 KITQTA
+412 KITQNA
-418 GKIEL
+418 GKIEA

-428 TEAEGNLSSRISQTT
+428 TDTEVELAAAISLQ
-443 ESITAEVNRATSK
+443 A
-456 EDELSSKI
+456 D
-464 TQTAEQISFKVS
+464 QIKLKVS
-476 KGNVSA
+476 KGDVSS
-482 QLSVESEKV
+482 QLSVESGQV
-491 SIFGDRFVLSATNCS
+491 SISGNRFVLEADNCS
-506 ISEDG
+506 ISADG
-511 TIKAKNVDLTGKIV
+511 TITAKNAVMTGSFKSIGEDGSYTEVSSGEIKFYNELLQSTGSIKGLGQYLTIDASMVSVSGILVVGNGATYDSQYVKNISTTSQILGSKTVLTSATLSVTKNYINGTVSDVSLVTQTANV
-525 ADSGTIGGFII
+525 ADYPGHNVNFIT
-536 GKDYIS
+536 GV
-542 SGQYSSLE
+542 SSL
-550 NPNGVY
+550 G
-556 VGTSGISCGTSNSR
+556 GLLTATSGIVTL
-570 FIVRKTGEMT
+570 MT
-580 LDSSLG
+580 
-586 SISLGSTTVGHMYLD
+586 
-601 HSGISFGTNSYTT
+601 
-614 QITKDKIQ
+614 
-622 IHNISLEEDIIHCGS
+622 
-637 IIEYYT
+637 
-643 DINRNQIIIQGT
+643 
-655 NTTKRATITN
+655 
-665 TGVALASEQDFS
+665 
-677 IHNANCGIIIDGG
+677 
-690 TIAINANTKI
+690 
-700 SIGGRYTSG
+700 
-709 TASQI
+709 
-714 LAFFGANGSS
+714 
-724 RISVATA
+724 
-731 TASTATT
+731 
-738 QLNALINALKSY
+738 
-750 GLIG
+750 

>member
-78 INVSAVINGHAEAPF
+78 INVSAVINGHTDTPF

-148 FSYFGVE
+148 FAYFGVE
-155 QVAATLPNDSM
+155 QVETTLPNDSM

-194 HINHDGKFEYIF
+194 HINHDGKFEYVF

-238 GGKYKTVKYEDFV
+238 GGKYKSVKYEDFV

-259 IRQSENDIGAVY
+259 IRKSENDIGAVY

-328 GLGEA
+328 SLGEA

-387 KTNELERNVEETRSE
+387 KTNELKRTVEETRSE

-423 EAKRA
+423 ESTRA
-428 TEAEGNLSSRISQTT
+428 QGVETDLAAAISVQ
-443 ESITAEVNRATSK
+443 A
-456 EDELSSKI
+456 D
-464 TQTAEQISFKVS
+464 QIKLKVS
-476 KGNVSA
+476 KGDVSS
-482 QLSVESEKV
+482 QLSVESEQV
-491 SIFGDRFVLSATNCS
+491 SISGDRFVLSATNCS
-506 ISEDG
+506 ISKEG
-511 TIKAKNVDLTGKIV
+511 KITAKDVDLSGKIT
-525 ADSGTIGGFII
+525 A
-536 GKDYIS
+536 S
-542 SGQYSSLE
+542 SGNIAGFTIESRKMYYSS
-550 NPNGVY
+550 
-556 VGTSGISCGTSNSR
+556 
-570 FIVRKTGEMT
+570 
-580 LDSSLG
+580 SSLG
-586 SISLGSTTVGHMYLD
+586 TGSSGVYIGTDGISLGNKVVLKADGNANLKDVTLEGDLKISGSLGTISFSYGGNSMLLD
-601 HSGISFGTNSYTT
+601 RNGISFAASSISTK
-614 QITKDKIQ
+614 ITSSEISVGSSLNYSKATSEGIQ
-622 IHNISLEEDIIHCGS
+622 IRGSGGFLDIYAS
-637 IIEYYT
+637 A
-643 DINRNQIIIQGT
+643 
-655 NTTKRATITN
+655 TTW
-665 TGVALASEQDFS
+665 ASS
-677 IHNANCGIIIDGG
+677 
-690 TIAINANTKI
+690 
-700 SIGGRYTSG
+700 SG
-709 TASQI
+709 TYYLKDNYGNNLAYISTNHFSVVASNV
-714 LAFFGANGSS
+714 LVGKSGGNVAFFGATSGSTKKTVS
-724 RISVATA
+724 KIISPS
-731 TASTATT
+731 STTTYSIATT
-738 QLNALINALKSY
+738 LNSLIDALKAY
-750 GLIG
+750 NLIG